1 MNIDEDLA
9 RIAAQE
15 ERLRFSRF
23 DPGLAWEL
31 GLALKQAAE
40 RRHARVAI
48 DVSLT
53 AQPLFHC
60 ALDGA
65 TPDNTEWVRRKRNV
79 TLRFFR
85 SSYAI
90 GLELKRDGRTLAE
103 KYGLSSTDYM
113 AHGGSFPIRLAGPTC
128 IGAITV
134 SGLPQRDDHDLLIRV
149 LANFLG
155 GDEAALALQA
165 G

>member
-1 MNIDEDLA
+1 MEDDLA
-9 RIAAQE
+9 RIARQE
-15 ERLRFSRF
+15 ERLRFPAF
-23 DPGLAWEL
+23 DASVAWEL
-31 GLALKQAAE
+31 GVALRQAAD
-40 RRHARVAI
+40 RRGAGVAI
-48 DVSLT
+48 DISLHT
-53 AQPLFHC
+53 QPLFHC

-134 SGLPQRDDHDLLIRV
+134 SGLPQREDHDLLIRV

-155 GDEAALALQA
+155 EDEA
-165 G
+165 